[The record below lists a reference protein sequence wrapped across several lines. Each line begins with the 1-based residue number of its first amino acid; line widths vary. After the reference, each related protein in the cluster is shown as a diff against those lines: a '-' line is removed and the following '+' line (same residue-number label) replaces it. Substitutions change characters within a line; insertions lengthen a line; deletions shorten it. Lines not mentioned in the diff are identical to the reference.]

1 MTHASYSRSQVS
13 NSHNGGGLTA
23 CGTFCFGETDKF
35 LEEEPF
41 KSLTEKKLLKRFTD
55 DLGAERIQIFSES
68 TGGRLEPEHI
78 MLALVK
84 PHIGANWM
92 LDMRGSP
99 VLGKQMA
106 QEEAQKYIIS
116 VLKRMTIPV
125 SKWCFA
131 EGKKQGCWSIQKGYG
146 KYCFAVSMNE
156 SYAYANSINMKQMTE
171 EERSKGRTMME
182 VEKMASCRFIYSQP
196 DGEADYYHLKEAF
209 KEKKEW
215 FLKMRDNYEEWH
227 KEFLEIGNPDSPYYT
242 EEEARE
248 QYLLEFHK
256 GLTFLRDTKVWI
268 KKFRT
273 AIKNL
278 QFPLA
283 KELLTELSAINTE
296 YIEWWREFVWESEI
310 KEAEERGRSQD
321 KELSEHAYMKY
332 YEYAKYSYQSYEKEL
347 NNIVELANYIESQ

>member
-1 MTHASYSRSQVS
+1 
-13 NSHNGGGLTA
+13 
-23 CGTFCFGETDKF
+23 
-35 LEEEPF
+35 
-41 KSLTEKKLLKRFTD
+41 
-55 DLGAERIQIFSES
+55 
-68 TGGRLEPEHI
+68 
-78 MLALVK
+78 
-84 PHIGANWM
+84 
-92 LDMRGSP
+92 
-99 VLGKQMA
+99 
-106 QEEAQKYIIS
+106 
-116 VLKRMTIPV
+116 
-125 SKWCFA
+125 
-131 EGKKQGCWSIQKGYG
+131 
-146 KYCFAVSMNE
+146 
-156 SYAYANSINMKQMTE
+156 MKQMTE

-347 NNIVELANYIESQ
+347 NTIVELANYIESQ